1 LKETKYYV
9 YVLEL
14 CDGRKYIGQTNNL
27 ERRIE
32 EHRSGR
38 SRFTR
43 KYGVKRILY
52 SESYTTR
59 SEAMHREKYLKS
71 STGRAWLKKK
81 LAEQSV

>member
-1 LKETKYYV
+1 MDETKYFV

-27 ERRIE
+27 ERRLE

-43 KYGVKRILY
+43 KYGVRRLLY

-59 SEAMHREKYLKS
+59 SEAMRREKYLKRGK
-71 STGRAWLKKK
+71 GRAWLKKK